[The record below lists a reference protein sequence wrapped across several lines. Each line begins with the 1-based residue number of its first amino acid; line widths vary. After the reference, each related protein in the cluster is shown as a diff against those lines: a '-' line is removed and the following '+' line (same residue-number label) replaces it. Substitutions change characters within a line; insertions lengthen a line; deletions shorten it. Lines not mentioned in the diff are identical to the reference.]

1 VAQLEEKW
9 LRKLIR
15 NCFLQ
20 YGYDNESLPLNNE
33 EWKQL
38 CAKILAKKTSDDG
51 DMDLYEIVHDVIYD
65 YMTK

>member
-1 VAQLEEKW
+1 VARLEEKW

-20 YGYDNESLPLNNE
+20 YGYDSESLPLNNE

-38 CAKILAKKTSDDG
+38 CAKISAKKTADG
-51 DMDLYEIVHDVIYD
+51 DMDLYEIVQDVI
-65 YMTK
+65 

>member
-1 VAQLEEKW
+1 MAQLEEKW

-38 CAKILAKKTSDDG
+38 CAKILAKKTDDG

-65 YMTK
+65 YITK